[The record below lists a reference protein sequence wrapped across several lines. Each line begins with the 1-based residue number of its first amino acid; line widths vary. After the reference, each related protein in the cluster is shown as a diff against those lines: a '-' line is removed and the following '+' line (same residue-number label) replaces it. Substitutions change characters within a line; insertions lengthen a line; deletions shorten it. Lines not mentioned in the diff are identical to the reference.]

1 MSRRACLLTRDDVP
15 QYIREIVKRLHP
27 VLMEYEDEEGNW
39 WGYTFRLDAKWKC
52 GYESQLMNDCVK
64 LLKWCESWY
73 AHAKLI
79 RYMWWDEQ
87 VPTTHD
93 YEWKGTRSHKRKA
106 LREGW
111 RNHAYLV
118 ISDTVAHRFE
128 KDGFYRQ
135 S

>member
-27 VLMEYEDEEGNW
+27 VLMEYEDEEG
-39 WGYTFRLDAKWKC
+39 K
-52 GYESQLMNDCVK
+52 
-64 LLKWCESWY
+64 
-73 AHAKLI
+73 
-79 RYMWWDEQ
+79 WWDEQ

-93 YEWKGTRSHKRKA
+93 YEWKVTRSHKRKA